1 MKPFI
6 NYYPQLKQSI
16 KKFKL
21 FIYQGMKN
29 AMQTLNHSITQYI
42 VFLKKWLYPFLSFI
56 LFIRLGP
63 NLLQC
68 RNMRYQT
75 CVSKQYNQYSAEN
88 KSGKNILR
96 YKNATQ
102 MFISFAR
109 FVYSAITI
117 QVFQEAC
124 TENHYKTI
132 KYNLCMHATLHNGCS
147 IWMKTLIDICFFLFS
162 DIIIKS
168 VRMSSTYFVDRLI
181 EKFIKNSSFEHTS
194 DR

>member
-1 MKPFI
+1 MLVNSTI
-6 NYYPQLKQSI
+6 NTVLKT
-16 KKFKL
+16 
-21 FIYQGMKN
+21 N
-29 AMQTLNHSITQYI
+29 RA
-42 VFLKKWLYPFLSFI
+42 
-56 LFIRLGP
+56 
-63 NLLQC
+63 
-68 RNMRYQT
+68 
-75 CVSKQYNQYSAEN
+75 
-88 KSGKNILR
+88 KNILR

-147 IWMKTLIDICFFLFS
+147 IWMETLIDIFFLIFS
-162 DIIIKS
+162 DIIKKS

-194 DR
+194 DG